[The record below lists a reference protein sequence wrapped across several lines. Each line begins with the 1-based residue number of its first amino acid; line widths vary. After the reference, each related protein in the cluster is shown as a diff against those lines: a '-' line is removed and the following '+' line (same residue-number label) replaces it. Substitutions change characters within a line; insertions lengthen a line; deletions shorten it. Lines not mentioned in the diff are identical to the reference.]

1 MYKCI
6 PYFVCDDKWVF
17 SFPACLSD
25 DLMHK
30 FQEYLSRYG
39 SGHMLGKSAAVN
51 VSGVRKIL
59 HFLEP
64 RLTVVSLRGAA
75 DRLGNYMQHSKLAP
89 STKGKHAAGLR
100 LFLDFVEFKHLGL
113 TKTELYD
120 LRMEIKGWKKAFKR
134 ETKAHR
140 AILRSRAE
148 GKI

>member
-1 MYKCI
+1 
-6 PYFVCDDKWVF
+6 
-17 SFPACLSD
+17 
-25 DLMHK
+25 MHK
-30 FQEYLSRYG
+30 FREYMSRYG
-39 SGHMLGKSAAVN
+39 SGQMLGRTAAVN

-59 HFLEP
+59 HFLDS

-75 DRLGNYMQHSKLAP
+75 DRLGNYMHNSELAP
-89 STKGKHAAGLR
+89 PTKIKYAASLR

-120 LRMEIKGWKKAFKR
+120 LRMEIKGWKKALTR
-134 ETKAHR
+134 EKKAHR